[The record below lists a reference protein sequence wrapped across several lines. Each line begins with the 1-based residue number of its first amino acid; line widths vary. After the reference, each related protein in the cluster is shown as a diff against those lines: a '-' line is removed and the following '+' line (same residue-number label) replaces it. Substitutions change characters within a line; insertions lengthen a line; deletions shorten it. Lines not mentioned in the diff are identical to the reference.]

1 MRRFNTNYG
10 SEAELRPFP
19 PRLCGSP
26 GIERGGPMAAPR
38 LLLLPAAPIS
48 PVQGGLLFH
57 GGEEG
62 DAEMAVKGQIDDDIP
77 GRVDVTALSADVLD
91 HRSGCPSTGW
101 TDAQCFSRWFYRRLI
116 IPQDLIMQSASYA
129 KYQTVSKRE
138 LISGFPPSISCTKYK
153 NTVLVKLRAAGIF
166 LMRSARPFPAGL
178 RTKTQRKI
186 SGLISEAAF
195 YICPQAAMRD
205 LSSKLMT
212 L

>member
-1 MRRFNTNYG
+1 
-10 SEAELRPFP
+10 
-19 PRLCGSP
+19 
-26 GIERGGPMAAPR
+26 MAAPR
-38 LLLLPAAPIS
+38 LLLLSAAPIS

-77 GRVDVTALSADVLD
+77 GCVDVADPDVPALVGQTPNAFRD
-91 HRSGCPSTGW
+91 G
-101 TDAQCFSRWFYRRLI
+101 FYRRLI

-153 NTVLVKLRAAGIF
+153 NTGCPGKAQGSRYFFNAQCQTDP
-166 LMRSARPFPAGL
+166 RRPL
-178 RTKTQRKI
+178 YKTQRKI
-186 SGLISEAAF
+186 SGLISEAASH
-195 YICPQAAMRD
+195 ICPQAAMRD

>member
-1 MRRFNTNYG
+1 
-10 SEAELRPFP
+10 
-19 PRLCGSP
+19 
-26 GIERGGPMAAPR
+26 MAAPR
-38 LLLLPAAPIS
+38 LLLLSAAPIS

-77 GRVDVTALSADVLD
+77 GCVDVTDLSADVLD

-138 LISGFPPSISCTKYK
+138 LH
-153 NTVLVKLRAAGIF
+153 LR
-166 LMRSARPFPAGL
+166 
-178 RTKTQRKI
+178 
-186 SGLISEAAF
+186 
-195 YICPQAAMRD
+195 
-205 LSSKLMT
+205 LSSKHL
-212 L
+212 LYQI

>member
-1 MRRFNTNYG
+1 
-10 SEAELRPFP
+10 
-19 PRLCGSP
+19 
-26 GIERGGPMAAPR
+26 MAAPR

-153 NTVLVKLRAAGIF
+153 NSGCPGKAQGSRYFFNAQCQTVPGRPPYKNSAENFWTNLRSGFPHLPTGCNERLIIKAHD
-166 LMRSARPFPAGL
+166 LMRGRRPSLFHH
-178 RTKTQRKI
+178 R
-186 SGLISEAAF
+186 S
-195 YICPQAAMRD
+195 
-205 LSSKLMT
+205 
-212 L
+212 

>member
-1 MRRFNTNYG
+1 
-10 SEAELRPFP
+10 
-19 PRLCGSP
+19 
-26 GIERGGPMAAPR
+26 MAAPR
-38 LLLLPAAPIS
+38 LLLLSAAPIS

-77 GRVDVTALSADVLD
+77 GCVDVADLSADVLA
-91 HRSGCPSTGW
+91 HQSSGDQDVPALVGQTLNAFRDG
-101 TDAQCFSRWFYRRLI
+101 FYRRLI

-153 NTVLVKLRAAGIF
+153 NTGCPGKAQGSRYFFNAQCQTDP
-166 LMRSARPFPAGL
+166 RRPL
-178 RTKTQRKI
+178 YKTQRKI
-186 SGLISEAAF
+186 SGLISEAASH
-195 YICPQAAMRD
+195 ICPQAAMRD